1 MSERISKDQYYLGI
15 AESVGKRATCMRRK
29 YGAVIVSK
37 NDTIVS
43 TGYNGAPREVPN
55 CTDLEF
61 CMRNYL
67 GSKQGEDYG
76 NLCLSVHA
84 EMNAMLSASTEEMVG
99 STLYIV
105 GWDVALEQY
114 ASPQPCMI
122 CHRMMINSGIARC
135 VGLVEVKCIASNGDV
150 SHKYEPGEIDITPE
164 SFEAR
169 ANKMYREVVHEVGK
183 EDDPQ
188 VVEYFKKRYETMDG
202 IRARKVYHIG

>member
-135 VGLVEVKCIASNGDV
+135 VGLVEVKCIASNL
-150 SHKYEPGEIDITPE
+150 SLI
-164 SFEAR
+164 
-169 ANKMYREVVHEVGK
+169 
-183 EDDPQ
+183 
-188 VVEYFKKRYETMDG
+188 
-202 IRARKVYHIG
+202 HI